1 MGNHTLIKFTDKE
14 VEWAIDMGKQR
25 HGAKHSSFRETG
37 RMGDVSKVFGGS
49 HILGVLGELAY
60 EKYTGIEMDRN
71 IYSVRDKG
79 YDFKTSK
86 KSGRNFKID
95 IKTIT
100 YNGEGEKELKVKID
114 EYIKKTP
121 DEYVLVFIDK
131 DNLKEATILG
141 YISREDFEKNKKEK
155 KYMYNYSSTYYIGES
170 LLHPVKLLDIK

>member
-1 MGNHTLIKFTDKE
+1 
-14 VEWAIDMGKQR
+14 
-25 HGAKHSSFRETG
+25 
-37 RMGDVSKVFGGS
+37 
-49 HILGVLGELAY
+49 
-60 EKYTGIEMDRN
+60 MDRN

-170 LLHPVKLLDIK
+170 LLHPIKLLDIK